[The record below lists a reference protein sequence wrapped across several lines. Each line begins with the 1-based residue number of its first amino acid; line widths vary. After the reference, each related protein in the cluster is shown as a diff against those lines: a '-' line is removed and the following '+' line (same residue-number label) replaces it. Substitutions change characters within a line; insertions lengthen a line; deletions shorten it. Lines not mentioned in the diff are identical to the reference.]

1 MVFIIMLEWSSCL
14 FATVV
19 MTAYYKQCAVYHHV
33 FLLLTVSSILFHC
46 QHHEV
51 VRKIDKVLA
60 HLSYILVLLDT
71 PKALAAHAAWLLVF
85 PFLAGCAWFGQ
96 SFWPERSEHLHLALH
111 LIGVCGM
118 QVYLFVLY

>member
-1 MVFIIMLEWSSCL
+1 
-14 FATVV
+14 
-19 MTAYYKQCAVYHHV
+19 MTFPQRERRCFHHHT

-51 VRKIDKVLA
+51 VRKVDKVLA
-60 HLSYILVLLDT
+60 HLSYILVLLVT
-71 PKALAAHAAWLLVF
+71 PKALAVDAAWLLVF

-96 SFWPERSEHLHLALH
+96 SFLPERSDQLHLALH

-118 QVYLFVLY
+118 HVYLSVLY